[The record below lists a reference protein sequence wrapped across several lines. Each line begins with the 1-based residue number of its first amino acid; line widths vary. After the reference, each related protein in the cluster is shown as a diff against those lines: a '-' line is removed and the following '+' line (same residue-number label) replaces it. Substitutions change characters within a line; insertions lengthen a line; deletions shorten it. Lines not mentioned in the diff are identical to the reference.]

1 MGVLMSK
8 EQVKD
13 FVLLMFWGT
22 LGCLFLYWILTYK
35 PSGDF
40 FKLDE
45 PVKKIQQK
53 RFKALAESFKG

>member
-1 MGVLMSK
+1 MSK
-8 EQVKD
+8 AQVKD
-13 FVLLMFWGT
+13 FVLLLFWGT

-35 PSGDF
+35 PSGGGDF

-53 RFKALAESFKG
+53 RFQALAESFKG

>member
-1 MGVLMSK
+1 MSK

-22 LGCLFLYWILTYK
+22 LGILFLYWVITYK

-45 PVKKIQQK
+45 PVKNIQQK
-53 RFKALAESFKG
+53 RFQALAESFKG

>member
-8 EQVKD
+8 AQVKD
-13 FVLLMFWGT
+13 FVLLFFWGT
-22 LGCLFLYWILTYK
+22 LGILFLYWVITYK

-45 PVKKIQQK
+45 PVKNIQQK
-53 RFKALAESFKG
+53 RFQALAESFKG

>member
-1 MGVLMSK
+1 MSK
-8 EQVKD
+8 AQVKD
-13 FVLLMFWGT
+13 FVLLLFWGT

-35 PSGDF
+35 PSGVF

-53 RFKALAESFKG
+53 RFQALAESFKG

>member
-1 MGVLMSK
+1 MSK
-8 EQVKD
+8 AQVKD
-13 FVLLMFWGT
+13 FVLLFFWGT
-22 LGCLFLYWILTYK
+22 LGILFLYWIFTYK

>member
-1 MGVLMSK
+1 MSK
-8 EQVKD
+8 AQVKD
-13 FVLLMFWGT
+13 FVLLFFWGT

-45 PVKKIQQK
+45 PVKNIQQK
-53 RFKALAESFKG
+53 RFQALAESFKG